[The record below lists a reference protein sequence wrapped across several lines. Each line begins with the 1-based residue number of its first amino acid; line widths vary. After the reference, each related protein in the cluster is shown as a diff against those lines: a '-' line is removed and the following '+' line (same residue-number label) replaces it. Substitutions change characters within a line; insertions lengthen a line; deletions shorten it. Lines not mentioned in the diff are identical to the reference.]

1 MEPSWLRRLS
11 SVGTRPAPGDSEVF
25 TLRFSVRESESDIG
39 GTRARERAPRG
50 WRRERGEASSPRRC
64 WPQLGWGAQGDCE
77 NPVAVVAAATQ
88 DGAVSQDQNLE
99 AAPSEVKPA
108 QPCSSTQTGGPVPSP
123 NHRELRPL

>member
-1 MEPSWLRRLS
+1 MAPALVF
-11 SVGTRPAPGDSEVF
+11 VGTRPAPGDSEVF

-77 NPVAVVAAATQ
+77 NPVAVLAATTTQ
-88 DGAVSQDQNLE
+88 DRALSQDLNLE
-99 AAPSEVKPA
+99 AARSEVKPA
-108 QPCSSTQTGGPVPSP
+108 QPCGSAQTGGPGSSP